1 MSTRDRNGLLSGAF
15 VAPLLVV
22 VLVAAGVYLL
32 AAGYIPGN
40 ASAWGP
46 QMKPGAAAL
55 GAGLLVA
62 AGLLYR
68 YWERRL

>member
-1 MSTRDRNGLLSGAF
+1 MNRRSGMPAGAF

-32 AAGYIPGN
+32 AAGYTPGN
-40 ASAWGP
+40 ANAWGP
-46 QMKPGAAAL
+46 RLKPEAGAL
-55 GAGLLVA
+55 GAALLVA